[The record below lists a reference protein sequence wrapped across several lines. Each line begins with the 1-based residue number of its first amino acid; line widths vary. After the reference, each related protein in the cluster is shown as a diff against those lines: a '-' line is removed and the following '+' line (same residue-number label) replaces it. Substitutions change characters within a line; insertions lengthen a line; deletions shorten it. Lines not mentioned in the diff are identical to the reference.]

1 MANFQQGPVQQTKP
15 VRRGPPKAS
24 RAAAAV
30 FSRLAKST
38 RYADPGLVENWPSI
52 VGAEIAA
59 FGRPGKLHGNG
70 PGRTLEVIVRDG
82 AAGTEM
88 QMRADDLILAV
99 NRFLGPDAV
108 NRIAVRQRPG
118 GGLKPG
124 DGRDGGVD
132 RVNTPSDGPLGAALS
147 SFRAAIRAKSSDK

>member
-1 MANFQQGPVQQTKP
+1 MANFQQGPFQQTKP
-15 VRRGPPKAS
+15 VRRGAPKAS

-52 VGAEIAA
+52 AGAEIAA
-59 FGRPGKLHGNG
+59 LGRPGKLHGNG

-82 AAGTEM
+82 AAAAEM
-88 QMRADDLILAV
+88 QMRTDELIVAV

-118 GGLKPG
+118 GVPKPVEG
-124 DGRDGGVD
+124 RKDGADPA
-132 RVNTPSDGPLGAALS
+132 NTPSDGPLGAALS

>member
-1 MANFQQGPVQQTKP
+1 MANFQQAPFQQTKP

-30 FSRLAKST
+30 FSRLAQST

-52 VGAEIAA
+52 AGAEIAA
-59 FGRPGKLHGNG
+59 LGRPGKLHGNG

-82 AAGTEM
+82 AAAAQL
-88 QMRADDLILAV
+88 QMRADELIVAV
-99 NRFLGPDAV
+99 NRFLGPDGV
-108 NRIAVRQRPG
+108 NRIALRQRPG
-118 GGLKPG
+118 GEKARSGGDISAKP
-124 DGRDGGVD
+124 V
-132 RVNTPSDGPLGAALS
+132 SDGPLGNALS